1 MNLEPNFNN
10 SILAALSNYQLPADD
25 EYLPQL
31 ITNQA
36 TVNLKLHLEQELQNC
51 TGFTLAVAFITNG
64 VLTDLKVQFADL
76 ASQNITGRILTSTY
90 LYFNQPHV
98 FEELLKIPNVEVR
111 IIDQQQNF
119 HAKAYL
125 FDKPEG
131 YQTFILGS
139 ANLTEAALIQNY
151 EWNIKLTAQRH
162 GQLARTIN
170 REIEQLWQTAQPLNK
185 TWLDQYKEAYRQ
197 AAPRFGS
204 TKLPTLIAP
213 TITPNTMQK
222 DALASLTE
230 LRQSGAKRGLIVSAT
245 GTGKTYLGAFDVRNF
260 NPRKFL
266 FVVHREQ
273 ILRKSLRSFRKV
285 LGGPASDYGILSGNQ
300 HDTDYKY
307 LFATIQTLSRESVL
321 QSLPAD
327 TFDYVLIDEAHKAG
341 APTYQR
347 VIDHFQPEFLLGMT
361 ATPERTDDF
370 NIYELFDYHIAY
382 EIRLQ
387 AAIESDMLSQF
398 HYVGITDYE
407 YQGQLIDEKTP
418 LRHLLAQE
426 RMDYVAKQI
435 DYYGHDGERVYGLIF
450 CSRQAEAAEVAQ
462 IMTAKGH
469 PALALTGNTS
479 VSEREKIIRRFE
491 KGELEYLVTVDIFN
505 EGVDIPKVNQVI
517 MLRNTESSIIFIQ
530 QLGRGLRKAPGKSF
544 VTIIDFIGNYKNNYL
559 IPIALTGDQSLNK
572 NRLRQQIATN
582 QTIGLSSINFSRI
595 AKERIYQSI
604 NHSNLTLLATL
615 REAYQALKNKLGRVP
630 RLADFQKFGSVD
642 GQVLVD
648 KYENYQQF
656 LIKMHDEQPLTKS
669 ADAFLRLISREFL
682 NGMRIHELV
691 LLQQLFKQPRYA
703 KQALVNQLHELGTY
717 TDPATLQSVNNHLDL
732 SYFQPRDQVKYGQT
746 AWVTLQDGYYQL
758 NDELWAQYQQNPYF
772 KDLVDDVLQ
781 VGMWNSK
788 RYDQQTKFTRN
799 QRYTRRHVNRL
810 LGWPKDQSSAI
821 YGYKANQGSC
831 PLFVIYQKRPQSP
844 VAARHQNVFYD
855 TQTLSWFTKTPRK
868 LDSKEV
874 VHLLKGNRQQT
885 IAFPLFVKKSE
896 DEGADFYYL
905 GLVDFDFQS
914 LEQQTRIINGHE
926 KPIVKANLQLRTPVD
941 YQLYL
946 NLIN

>member
-10 SILAALSNYQLPADD
+10 SILAALSNYQLPAEN

-31 ITNQA
+31 ITNQKA
-36 TVNLKLHLEQELQNC
+36 VNLKLHLEQELQNC

-76 ASQNITGRILTSTY
+76 ASQNVSGRILTSTY
-90 LYFNQPHV
+90 LYFNHPHV

-125 FDKPEG
+125 FNKPG
-131 YQTFILGS
+131 DYQTFILGS
-139 ANLTEAALIQNY
+139 SNLTEAALVQNY
-151 EWNIKLTAQRH
+151 EWNVKLTAHRH

-170 REIEQLWQTAQPLNK
+170 HEVDQLWQRARPLDE
-185 TWLDQYKEAYRQ
+185 TWISQYKEAYQQ
-197 AAPRFGS
+197 AAPRLAAS
-204 TKLPTLIAP
+204 QLTPLTAS
-213 TITPNTMQK
+213 ITPNAMQK
-222 DALASLTE
+222 DALASLNE
-230 LRQSGAKRGLIVSAT
+230 LRQTGAQRGLIVSAT
-245 GTGKTYLGAFDVRNF
+245 GTGKTYLGAFDVQNF
-260 NPRKFL
+260 NPHKFL

-273 ILRKSLRSFRKV
+273 ILRKSLHSFRKV

-300 HDTDYKY
+300 HDTDCKY
-307 LFATIQTLSRESVL
+307 LFATIQTLSREAVL

-347 VIDHFQPEFLLGMT
+347 VLDHFQPEFLLGMT

-407 YQGQLIDEKTP
+407 YQGELIDEKTP

-426 RMDYVAKQI
+426 RMDYVAEQI
-435 DYYGHDGERVYGLIF
+435 DYYGHDGEQVYGLIF
-450 CSRQAEAAEVAQ
+450 CSRQAEAEEVAQ

-469 PALALTGNTS
+469 PATALTGNTTI
-479 VSEREKIIRRFE
+479 SEREKIIRRFE

-572 NRLRQQIATN
+572 NRLRQQIATS
-582 QTIGLSSINFSRI
+582 QTVGLSSINFSRI

-615 REAYQALKNKLGRVP
+615 REAYQALKNKLGRIP

-648 KYENYQQF
+648 KYENYHQF

-691 LLQQLFKQPRYA
+691 LLQQLLKQSQYP
-703 KQALVNQLHELGTY
+703 KQALVNQLQELGTY
-717 TDPATLQSVNNHLDL
+717 TDPATLQSVINHLDL
-732 SYFQPRDQVKYGQT
+732 SYFQPRDQVKYGEIT
-746 AWVTLQDGYYQL
+746 WVTLQDGYYQL
-758 NDELWAQYQQNPYF
+758 NQELSTLYQQNPYF
-772 KDLVDDVLQ
+772 KSLVDDVLQ

-788 RYDQQTKFTRN
+788 QYDQRSKFTLN

-844 VAARHQNVFYD
+844 AAARHQNVFYN

-885 IAFPLFVKKSE
+885 IDFPLFVKKSA

-914 LEQQTRIINGHE
+914 LEQQTRLINGHE

>member
-10 SILAALSNYQLPADD
+10 SILAALSNYQLPAEN

-31 ITNQA
+31 ITNQTA
-36 TVNLKLHLEQELQNC
+36 VNLKLHLEQELQNC

-76 ASQNITGRILTSTY
+76 AIQNISGRILTSTY

-151 EWNIKLTAQRH
+151 EWNIKLTAHRH

-170 REIEQLWQTAQPLNK
+170 HEVDQLWQNARPLDEI
-185 TWLDQYKEAYRQ
+185 WLSQYRKAYQQ
-197 AAPRFGS
+197 ATPRLTS
-204 TKLPTLIAP
+204 TPSSSPT
-213 TITPNTMQK
+213 TSITPNAMQK

-273 ILRKSLRSFRKV
+273 ILRKALRSFRKV

-300 HDTDYKY
+300 HDTNCKY
-307 LFATIQTLSRESVL
+307 LFATIQTLSRESIL

-327 TFDYVLIDEAHKAG
+327 MFDYVLIDEAHKAG
-341 APTYQR
+341 APTYQQ

-426 RMDYVAKQI
+426 RMDYVAEQI

-450 CSRQAEAAEVAQ
+450 CSRQAEAVEVAQ

-469 PALALTGNTS
+469 PTRALTGNTS

-530 QLGRGLRKAPGKSF
+530 QLGRGLRKAPEKSF

-604 NHSNLTLLATL
+604 NHSNLTLLANL
-615 REAYQALKNKLGRVP
+615 REAYQALKNRF
-630 RLADFQKFGSVD
+630 D
-642 GQVLVD
+642 QVLKRFFV
-648 KYENYQQF
+648 
-656 LIKMHDEQPLTKS
+656 
-669 ADAFLRLISREFL
+669 
-682 NGMRIHELV
+682 V
-691 LLQQLFKQPRYA
+691 
-703 KQALVNQLHELGTY
+703 
-717 TDPATLQSVNNHLDL
+717 
-732 SYFQPRDQVKYGQT
+732 
-746 AWVTLQDGYYQL
+746 
-758 NDELWAQYQQNPYF
+758 
-772 KDLVDDVLQ
+772 
-781 VGMWNSK
+781 SK
-788 RYDQQTKFTRN
+788 VR
-799 QRYTRRHVNRL
+799 
-810 LGWPKDQSSAI
+810 
-821 YGYKANQGSC
+821 
-831 PLFVIYQKRPQSP
+831 
-844 VAARHQNVFYD
+844 
-855 TQTLSWFTKTPRK
+855 
-868 LDSKEV
+868 
-874 VHLLKGNRQQT
+874 
-885 IAFPLFVKKSE
+885 SE
-896 DEGADFYYL
+896 TTFI
-905 GLVDFDFQS
+905 
-914 LEQQTRIINGHE
+914 TN
-926 KPIVKANLQLRTPVD
+926 
-941 YQLYL
+941 
-946 NLIN
+946 

>member
-10 SILAALSNYQLPADD
+10 SILAALSNYQLPADN

-300 HDTDYKY
+300 HDTDCKY

-321 QSLPAD
+321 
-327 TFDYVLIDEAHKAG
+327 
-341 APTYQR
+341 
-347 VIDHFQPEFLLGMT
+347 
-361 ATPERTDDF
+361 
-370 NIYELFDYHIAY
+370 
-382 EIRLQ
+382 
-387 AAIESDMLSQF
+387 
-398 HYVGITDYE
+398 
-407 YQGQLIDEKTP
+407 
-418 LRHLLAQE
+418 
-426 RMDYVAKQI
+426 
-435 DYYGHDGERVYGLIF
+435 
-450 CSRQAEAAEVAQ
+450 
-462 IMTAKGH
+462 
-469 PALALTGNTS
+469 
-479 VSEREKIIRRFE
+479 
-491 KGELEYLVTVDIFN
+491 
-505 EGVDIPKVNQVI
+505 
-517 MLRNTESSIIFIQ
+517 
-530 QLGRGLRKAPGKSF
+530 
-544 VTIIDFIGNYKNNYL
+544 
-559 IPIALTGDQSLNK
+559 
-572 NRLRQQIATN
+572 
-582 QTIGLSSINFSRI
+582 
-595 AKERIYQSI
+595 
-604 NHSNLTLLATL
+604 
-615 REAYQALKNKLGRVP
+615 
-630 RLADFQKFGSVD
+630 
-642 GQVLVD
+642 
-648 KYENYQQF
+648 
-656 LIKMHDEQPLTKS
+656 
-669 ADAFLRLISREFL
+669 
-682 NGMRIHELV
+682 
-691 LLQQLFKQPRYA
+691 
-703 KQALVNQLHELGTY
+703 
-717 TDPATLQSVNNHLDL
+717 
-732 SYFQPRDQVKYGQT
+732 
-746 AWVTLQDGYYQL
+746 
-758 NDELWAQYQQNPYF
+758 
-772 KDLVDDVLQ
+772 
-781 VGMWNSK
+781 
-788 RYDQQTKFTRN
+788 
-799 QRYTRRHVNRL
+799 
-810 LGWPKDQSSAI
+810 
-821 YGYKANQGSC
+821 
-831 PLFVIYQKRPQSP
+831 
-844 VAARHQNVFYD
+844 
-855 TQTLSWFTKTPRK
+855 
-868 LDSKEV
+868 
-874 VHLLKGNRQQT
+874 
-885 IAFPLFVKKSE
+885 
-896 DEGADFYYL
+896 
-905 GLVDFDFQS
+905 
-914 LEQQTRIINGHE
+914 
-926 KPIVKANLQLRTPVD
+926 
-941 YQLYL
+941 
-946 NLIN
+946 